1 MPILP
6 ASWAA
11 APSATLEC
19 AIGRVNDT
27 CTMPS
32 PVVSPYGLTMAHGA
46 SRISVA
52 GLK

>member
-1 MPILP
+1 MPILL

-19 AIGRVNDT
+19 GIGSVKLS

-32 PVVSPYGLTMAHGA
+32 PVVSP
-46 SRISVA
+46 
-52 GLK
+52 